1 MTFESFIEA
10 QSFFL
15 WSTFGIALI
24 MGAVVNKTNFCT
36 MGAVSDMVNM
46 SEYGRFRAWVFAIA
60 IAAIG
65 VAILEYNGLVRVDE
79 AFPPYRAGQL
89 LWAENLLGGVM
100 FGIGMTLASG
110 CGNKCLIRIGGGNLK
125 SIMVML
131 IIGVIAYYMV
141 NPFPDSDQTL
151 FTVLF
156 YDWIRPLSIDVGAS
170 QDLGSLVAGEQAAN
184 ARMVIAGL
192 MGVILLAYVFRAS
205 GFRSSFDNI
214 LGGLV
219 VGLAVLA
226 AWYVTS
232 TVQIDADGEMYSLG
246 GYYEEWDMLADS
258 EEGKPAQARPLSPQS
273 FTFIN
278 PMGQTVGY
286 AARGLDPSLLTFGV
300 MAFFGVIAGSLLW
313 SVVTRSFRIEWFS
326 SFGDFVNHF
335 IGAVLMGF
343 GGVLAM
349 GCTIGQAV
357 TGIST
362 LALGSFITFFAIL
375 FGCAMTMKVQY
386 YQMVYE
392 DETNFVKSLCASLG
406 RSAPA
411 AQQPAPARQGL
422 KPCRPRAGGD
432 PALNRDAGYKWKYT
446 VVPAKAGTQP

>member
-1 MTFESFIEA
+1 MTFENFIEA

-15 WSTFGIALI
+15 WATFGIALV
-24 MGAVVNKTNFCT
+24 MGALVNKTNFCT

-46 SEYGRFRAWVFAIA
+46 GDYGRFRAWMLAIA
-60 IAAIG
+60 VAVIG
-65 VAILEYNGLVRVDE
+65 VAILESLGMARPGE
-79 AFPPYRAGQL
+79 AFPPYRAGNL
-89 LWAENLLGGVM
+89 LWAENLLGGLM

-110 CGNKCLIRIGGGNLK
+110 CGNKCLIRIGGGNIK

-141 NPFPDSDQTL
+141 NPFPDSDKTL

-156 YDWIRPLSIDVGAS
+156 YDWIRPLSTDLGVS
-170 QDLGSLVAGEQAAN
+170 QDLGSLVAGDLAAN
-184 ARMVIAGL
+184 ARIVIAGL
-192 MGVILLAYVFRAS
+192 IGLFLLGYAFSSAEFRGS
-205 GFRSSFDNI
+205 LDNI
-214 LGGLV
+214 LGGLA

-232 TVQIDADGEMYSLG
+232 SVQIDTDGELYSLG

-258 EEGKPAQARPLSPQS
+258 DEGKPAQSRPLNPQS

-286 AARGLDPSLLTFGV
+286 AARAFDSSLLTFGV

-326 SFGDFVNHF
+326 SFGDFLTHF
-335 IGAVLMGF
+335 FGAILMGF
-343 GGVLAM
+343 GGVLAL
-349 GCTIGQAV
+349 GCTIGQGI
-357 TGIST
+357 TGVST
-362 LALGSFITFFAIL
+362 LAVGSFITLVAIVL
-375 FGCAMTMKVQY
+375 GCALTMKVQY

-392 DETNFVKSLCASLG
+392 EEAGFVKSLVASLADLHLLPNG
-406 RSAPA
+406 L
-411 AQQPAPARQGL
+411 RQL
-422 KPCRPRAGGD
+422 DK
-432 PALNRDAGYKWKYT
+432 
-446 VVPAKAGTQP
+446 V